1 MVVADMNDPIPF
13 PKRVFRSAAEAA
25 WFADARFDEVVKR
38 RKQAAMRCDR
48 NLMQVVIDI
57 YRRDIIPYNSRFEWH
72 LSYDLLNF
80 GEWLRDPELIDQSIE
95 VMKRLPPDTLVT
107 REPVASARK
116 SGAIGK
122 ALLARCEIM
131 VSRPLLL
138 EAVDCFAAALEHPN
152 EHPAHDLCP
161 FEVGLALSHLSLAE
175 IDSDSERLEASILAF
190 ERADALQVYD
200 ELSLDMARQQY
211 GAGRVQLLMARLHG
225 NADKTDALQGIE
237 EAIQTYRSWKPRYV
251 VPPVW
256 IERLEKLRSD
266 LSEL

>member
-1 MVVADMNDPIPF
+1 MNNLIPF
-13 PKRVFRSAAEAA
+13 PKRAFKSAADAA
-25 WFADARFDEVVKR
+25 WFVNERFGEVLKR
-38 RKQAAMRCDR
+38 REQAAMHRDR

-95 VMKRLPPDTLVT
+95 LMKRAPPDTHVT

-116 SGAIGK
+116 NAAIGK
-122 ALLARCEIM
+122 ALLARCEFT
-131 VSRPLLL
+131 VSKTMLL
-138 EAVDCFAAALEHPN
+138 EAVDRFAAALEHPN

-161 FEVGLALSHLSLAE
+161 FEVGLALSHLALAE
-175 IDSDSERLEASILAF
+175 IDSDSERLEASMLAF
-190 ERADALQVYD
+190 DRAALLHVPD
-200 ELSLDMARQQY
+200 EPSLDLARQQY
-211 GAGRVQLLMARLHG
+211 GAARVQLLMARLNG
-225 NADKTDALQGIE
+225 NGDTIAAREGIE
-237 EAIQTYRSWKPRYV
+237 EAIQTYRSWGAPYV

-266 LSEL
+266 LAQL